1 MEHSRDADEGYS
13 FPKAAHLVVPRLL
26 ARNWAKTHRREMTL
40 SVKDQEIS
48 LQQRVPQRL
57 HAKHLLTL
65 TYLSIRNVE
74 GWTEGGE
81 DLIG

>member
-1 MEHSRDADEGYS
+1 MEHSRDADEGCS

-26 ARNWAKTHRREMTL
+26 AHNWVKTHRQEMTL

-57 HAKHLLTL
+57 HAKHLLTFS
-65 TYLSIRNVE
+65 YLSISNVE
-74 GWTEGGE
+74 GWTEGRV
-81 DLIG
+81 DW